1 MVRIKAAPRTI
12 VVLAADG
19 TESSKNWPVHGLVL
33 SRITSQRNG
42 KRWYTNLSGA
52 EFGLTQAI
60 SSAADFESK
69 HMQALCAVFNFGRC
83 RDYVQACSALAGCY
97 SHTQRIGLRASSRME
112 KALLA
117 FMQKPGNDLVSLRHS
132 KDTTESASWHQ
143 SLAEAL
149 SKAVGEYISNY
160 DTSPLMDQIINE
172 PEEATRNTMAEH
184 INHASILGD
193 AMTDEEKANRPNVAL
208 DLAQMMQQY
217 GGPGANMVADV
228 FKSLR

>member
-1 MVRIKAAPRTI
+1 MVKIKAAPRTI

-33 SRITSQRNG
+33 LRITSQRNG
-42 KRWYTNLSGA
+42 KRWYINMSGA

-83 RDYVQACSALAGCY
+83 RDYVQAYSALAGCY
-97 SHTQRIGLRASSRME
+97 SHTQRISLRVSSRM
-112 KALLA
+112 KAALLA
-117 FMQKPGNDLVSLRHS
+117 FMQKPGNDLVSLRQ
-132 KDTTESASWHQ
+132 KDTTGSASWYQ

-160 DTSPLMDQIINE
+160 DASPLMYQITNE

-184 INHASILGD
+184 IDHASILGD
-193 AMTDEEKANRPNVAL
+193 AMTDGEEANRPNVAL

-217 GGPGANMVADV
+217 GGPRANMVADV
-228 FKSLR
+228 FRSLR